1 MRRLLLYYWKIE
13 ICITPTLVIEQQ
25 PHPVLLE
32 ADLQHVGSVPS
43 SPIGQHVLPSSS
55 GHNLPLM
62 PQSGDS
68 ILPKIGVLK
77 PKPKLGEN

>member
-1 MRRLLLYYWKIE
+1 M
-13 ICITPTLVIEQQ
+13 VIEQQ

-55 GHNLPLM
+55 GHNLPLL

-77 PKPKLGEN
+77 PKPKLGDNMNFFYIYTEKKQK